1 MKDKKI
7 IMENKDALDKLSK
20 AVYVESVSEL
30 KDGIPV
36 RGYDFNKGLDY
47 EALFKTYIH
56 SGF

>member
-1 MKDKKI
+1 
-7 IMENKDALDKLSK
+7 MENKDDLDKLNK

-30 KDGIPV
+30 KDGIEV

-47 EALFKTYIH
+47 EALFKTFIH

>member
-1 MKDKKI
+1 
-7 IMENKDALDKLSK
+7 MENDNKDALDKLSK
-20 AVYVESVSEL
+20 NVYVESVSEL

-47 EALFKTYIH
+47 EALFKTFIH